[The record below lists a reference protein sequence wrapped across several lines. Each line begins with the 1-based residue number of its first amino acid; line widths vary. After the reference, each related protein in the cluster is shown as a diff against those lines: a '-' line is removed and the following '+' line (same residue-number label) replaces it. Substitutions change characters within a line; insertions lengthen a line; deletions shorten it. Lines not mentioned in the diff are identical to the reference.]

1 MNNEDSVFISGLST
15 SVPNLTDSFK
25 IGVSTDTVS
34 LGKSMTVGNLNGL
47 VQDIFVNKIPS
58 TVSVGG
64 SIRIGVGS
72 STEMLKVLNIY
83 DTNKILRVFR
93 LSLIHI

>member
-1 MNNEDSVFISGLST
+1 
-15 SVPNLTDSFK
+15 
-25 IGVSTDTVS
+25 
-34 LGKSMTVGNLNGL
+34 MTVGNLNGI

-64 SIRIGVGS
+64 SIRIGVGN

-83 DTNKILRVFR
+83 DTRKILRVFR
-93 LSLIHI
+93 NTGVKPYFLVQMLTY